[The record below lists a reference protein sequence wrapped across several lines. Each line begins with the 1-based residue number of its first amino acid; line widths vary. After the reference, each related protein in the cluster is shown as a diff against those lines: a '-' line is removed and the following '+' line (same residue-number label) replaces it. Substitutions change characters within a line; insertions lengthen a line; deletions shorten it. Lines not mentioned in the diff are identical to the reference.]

1 MTERYF
7 LDTNIFLYSILDPK
21 NESEK
26 EKEKISI
33 SAIENEEIN
42 LIISSQVINE
52 LANCLFKKSSLNGQR
67 IIEIIAKILEVVD
80 IIPLTPEITL
90 IAVEIKERYG
100 FSFYDSLIVAA
111 ALSAQCD
118 VLLTEDLQHQQII
131 EYDSNRLKVV
141 NPFEDEYFFDRLH
154 Q

>member
-1 MTERYF
+1 MKERYF
-7 LDTNIFLYSILDPK
+7 LDTNIFLQAILDPK

-26 EKEKISI
+26 EKEKISL
-33 SAIENEEIN
+33 SAIENEETY

-52 LANCLFKKSSLNGQR
+52 LANCLFKKSSLTGEK
-67 IIEIIAKILEVVD
+67 IIEIIAKSLGVVD
-80 IIPLTPEITL
+80 IIPLTSEITL
-90 IAVEIKERYG
+90 IAVELKERYG

-131 EYDSNRLKVV
+131 EYNSNRLKVV
-141 NPFEDEYFFDRLH
+141 NPFED
-154 Q
+154 

>member
-1 MTERYF
+1 MKERYF

-26 EKEKISI
+26 EKEKISL

-52 LANCLFKKSSLNGQR
+52 LANCLFKKSSLTGQR
-67 IIEIIAKILEVVD
+67 IIEIIAKILELVE
-80 IIPLTPEITL
+80 IIPLTSEITL
-90 IAVEIKERYG
+90 IAVELKERYG

-131 EYDSNRLKVV
+131 EYNSNRLKVV
-141 NPFEDEYFFDRLH
+141 NPFED
-154 Q
+154 